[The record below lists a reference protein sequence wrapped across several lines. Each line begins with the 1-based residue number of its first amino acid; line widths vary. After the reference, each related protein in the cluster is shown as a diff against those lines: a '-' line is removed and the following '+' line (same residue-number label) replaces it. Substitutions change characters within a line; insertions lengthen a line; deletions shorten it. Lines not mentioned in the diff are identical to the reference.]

1 MKVVSLGSNGLVK
14 AGELARRRIEDARR
28 LLRCMASSS
37 LPAVLVLMS
46 QLSSQ
51 CEASL
56 LAMGIESPELPF
68 DWLQMLG

>member
-28 LLRCMASSS
+28 LRCMASSS